1 MSTKMKPLYCD
12 QFNVAVDLAE
22 DCCRVR
28 MKLRVSN
35 EIVFCLK
42 MLLLCSF
49 IEHSSE
55 VINQLE
61 FIH

>member
-1 MSTKMKPLYCD
+1 
-12 QFNVAVDLAE
+12 
-22 DCCRVR
+22 

-55 VINQLE
+55 VVNQLE